1 MQLAFLLLIGGL
13 AGWLAASL
21 VRGRGLGLWGNIG
34 IGVVGALLGGT
45 LLGHLGVR
53 LLGPFGQLVTATIG
67 AVLLLWVVR
76 LFQRS
81 RD

>member
-45 LLGHLGVR
+45 LLG
-53 LLGPFGQLVTATIG
+53 PFGQLVTATIG